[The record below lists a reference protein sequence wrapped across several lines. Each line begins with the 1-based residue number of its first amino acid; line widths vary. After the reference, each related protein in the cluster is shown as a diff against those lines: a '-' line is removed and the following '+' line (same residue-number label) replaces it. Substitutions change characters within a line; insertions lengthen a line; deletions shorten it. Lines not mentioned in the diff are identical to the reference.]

1 MRCLC
6 AVNKEHDLQ
15 EPTWAWRLSFLFCK
29 VGTLHFPRGIVP
41 ITSILEAG
49 ASVLGEGPLSLRLE
63 LLCP

>member
-6 AVNKEHDLQ
+6 AVNKEHDLRSQ
-15 EPTWAWRLSFLFCK
+15 LGPGDSVSFFCK